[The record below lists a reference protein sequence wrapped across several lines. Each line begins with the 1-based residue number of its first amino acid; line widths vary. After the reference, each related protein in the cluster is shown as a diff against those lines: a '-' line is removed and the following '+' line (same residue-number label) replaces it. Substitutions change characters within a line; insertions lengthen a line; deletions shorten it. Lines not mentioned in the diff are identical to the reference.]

1 MEQRSVVGENRMK
14 FIVKCL
20 IVVAAIYGAIVYFG
34 LEDDAS
40 VVKDDLTELSED
52 VWKGAKKT
60 YDRVE
65 LNRTIIDETR

>member
-1 MEQRSVVGENRMK
+1 MEQRSVVGESRMK

-34 LEDDAS
+34 LEDDVN

-52 VWKGAKKT
+52 AWKGAKKT
-60 YDRVE
+60 YNRVE
-65 LNRTIIDETR
+65 SGRTIIDEGW

>member
-1 MEQRSVVGENRMK
+1 MK

-34 LEDDAS
+34 LEDDAN

-52 VWKGAKKT
+52 AWKGAKKT

-65 LNRTIIDETR
+65 LNRTVIDGTW